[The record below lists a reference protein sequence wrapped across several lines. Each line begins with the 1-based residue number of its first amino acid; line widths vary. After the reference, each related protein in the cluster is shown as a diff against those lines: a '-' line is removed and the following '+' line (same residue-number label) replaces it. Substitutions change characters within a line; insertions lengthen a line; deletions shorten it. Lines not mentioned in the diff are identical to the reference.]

1 MSSTKAGDPSTA
13 ARRLTGRGAVV
24 TGASRGIGLAIAR
37 ALVAR
42 GSRVVMIARTEST
55 LSAAAE
61 SLGTGALPIACDVS
75 NAAATDTAVRRVL
88 DTFGGAPD
96 ILVNNA
102 GTFTLAPI
110 EQVEPEEFAAELE
123 TNLVAPMRLI
133 HAFLP
138 RMKARQSGHIITIGS
153 VADRTVFPEN
163 ASYAPSK
170 FGARALHEVL
180 RLETKG
186 SGVRATLISPGPV
199 DTPLWDTI
207 DPDNRDGLTRRAQ
220 MLRAAA
226 VAAAVVYAL
235 TQPIDVNVDEL
246 RLSRA

>member
-1 MSSTKAGDPSTA
+1 
-13 ARRLTGRGAVV
+13 V

-61 SLGTGALPIACDVS
+61 SLGTGALPIVCDVS

-110 EQVEPEEFAAELE
+110 EQVEPEEFAAELETNLLE

-220 MLRAAA
+220 MLRAEA